1 MAPGALLFII
11 VIASAAFL
19 LPLLAARLR
28 VPPVVLEIVFGMVI
42 GPSVLGLLQ
51 RSDLLDF
58 LASFGFLLLMFLS
71 GFEIDFGKLE
81 RQGTAQR
88 SMGFMIFAITLALS
102 WVAARALGFGPFI
115 TLLLATTS
123 VGLVVPTLR
132 STRRIST
139 RLGQVV
145 LISALVADV
154 LTLIGVTVFALV
166 REHGVGLQLLNLP
179 LFFALIA
186 AILMLLR
193 RAAWWNPGWFE
204 RLFMSHDPDEIGIR
218 ASLAMMFAFV
228 GLSFLLGIEPVLGAF
243 LAGMVFGLVFR
254 NRGTLEER
262 LKGFSYGFLIPI
274 FFINVGITFDL
285 QALLEP
291 GILRRALALI
301 GAALFVKI
309 VPSLLLF
316 FLRIPAREVLAGGV
330 LLSAR
335 LSLVIAVADLGVRLG
350 LLDRGL
356 YASVILLAVV
366 TATFVPATFR
376 LLAPSLPA
384 ARESPRE
391 ARWIEAL
398 REG

>member
-1 MAPGALLFII
+1 MDESALLFIV

-28 VPPVVLEIVFGMVI
+28 VPAVVLEIVFGMVV

-51 RSDLLDF
+51 HSELLDF

-81 RQGTAQR
+81 RQGPTQR
-88 SMGFMIFAITLALS
+88 TMAIMIFALTLALS
-102 WVAARALGFGPFI
+102 WGAAHALGFGPFI

-139 RLGQVV
+139 TLGQVI

-166 REHGVGLQLLNLP
+166 REHGLGLKLLNLP
-179 LFFALIA
+179 LFFVLVA
-186 AILMLLR
+186 AVLMLLR
-193 RAAWWNPGWFE
+193 RAAWWNPEWFE

-218 ASLAMMFAFV
+218 ASLAMMFTFV

-254 NRGTLEER
+254 HRGTLEER

-301 GAALFVKI
+301 GAALFVKL

-316 FLRIPAREVLAGGV
+316 TMRIRPREVIAGGV

-366 TATFVPATFR
+366 TATVVPALFR
-376 LLAPSLPA
+376 LMAPPLPA
-384 ARESPRE
+384 TRRTTEV
-391 ARWIEAL
+391 RWAEAL